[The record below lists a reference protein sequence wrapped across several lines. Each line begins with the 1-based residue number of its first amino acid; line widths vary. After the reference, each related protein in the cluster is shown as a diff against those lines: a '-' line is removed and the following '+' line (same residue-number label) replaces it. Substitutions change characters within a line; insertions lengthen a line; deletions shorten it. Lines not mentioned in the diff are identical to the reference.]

1 MNPWYVITGAPSS
14 GKSTVID
21 SLSLRGH
28 KTIPEAAR
36 VIIDTDRAAG
46 IPTSVTRANEFAFQE
61 RALKMKIDTES
72 SLLPTD
78 TVFFDRGIPDTIAYY
93 RLYGWPESMEFTR
106 VMHTSPYRKV
116 FILDRLPYRSDA
128 TRTETEE
135 LAARLDSLLEA
146 SYREL
151 GIQIERI
158 PVMRHFDRVDLI
170 LSKL

>member
-36 VIIDTDRAAG
+36 VIIDSDRAAG
-46 IPTSVTRANEFAFQE
+46 IPTTVTRASELAFQE
-61 RALKMKIDTES
+61 RALKMKIETETG
-72 SLLPTD
+72 LLPTD
-78 TVFFDRGIPDTIAYY
+78 TIFFDRGVPDTVAYY
-93 RLYGWPESMEFTR
+93 RLYGWSESDEFTR
-106 VMHTSPYRKV
+106 VMRNSPYRKV

-135 LAARLDSLLEA
+135 LAARLDSLLEH
-146 SYREL
+146 SYLEL
-151 GIQIERI
+151 GIEVERI